1 MGNSVTYRMEMSAEN
16 MRNIFGEG
24 DQYIKKIEKELQ
36 VAIVNRDGFLS
47 VIGGEK
53 EVKRA
58 VGYYRSFPNC
68 PVTEEISENKKW
80 TTELKCPRKAKRMYS
95 FRWKRI

>member
-58 VGYYRSFPNC
+58 VGLL
-68 PVTEEISENKKW
+68 SELS
-80 TTELKCPRKAKRMYS
+80 ELSCHGRDIGEQKVDYG
-95 FRWKRI
+95 I